1 MRGAQDDAWSSSL
14 FKGGAYLYGLERVAN
29 ALVIETQNSTSFM
42 LSAIHHSKIP
52 WCGETVAQTKRWVDE
67 FE

>member
-29 ALVIETQNSTSFM
+29 ALVIETQHHIM

-52 WCGETVAQTKRWVDE
+52 WCGETVAKKMG
-67 FE
+67 